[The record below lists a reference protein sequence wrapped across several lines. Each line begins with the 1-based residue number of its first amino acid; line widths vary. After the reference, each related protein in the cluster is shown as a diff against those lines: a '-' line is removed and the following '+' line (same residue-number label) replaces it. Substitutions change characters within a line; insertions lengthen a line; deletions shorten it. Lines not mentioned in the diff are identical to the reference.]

1 MDVGSPVLILLSIL
15 YFFKLTNQNEEEQF
29 QISHTPPP
37 GIGYMTYVKM
47 VKCIRISVIDIGVKS
62 PKAGIAHPSQKQ
74 MDVGSP
80 VLILLSILY
89 FFKLTNQNEEEQL
102 KIPKG

>member
-1 MDVGSPVLILLSIL
+1 MDV
-15 YFFKLTNQNEEEQF
+15 E
-29 QISHTPPP
+29 
-37 GIGYMTYVKM
+37 
-47 VKCIRISVIDIGVKS
+47 
-62 PKAGIAHPSQKQ
+62 
-74 MDVGSP
+74 SP